1 MGRVRGR
8 ISYANVAATMA
19 LVLAMS
25 GGAVAATG
33 GFSSGGTL
41 HACVT
46 EEGAIR
52 LLKGGRHCKKG
63 QTPIAWNQSG
73 PAGPRGASGSAG
85 AQGAAGPEGPKGK
98 QGDPGTEGESATV
111 NWAKVR
117 QTGEIT
123 ASEGVGTATQA
134 NTGEYMTVSFE
145 EDVNNCA
152 ITVTPDEGVA
162 GVTTEARSE
171 GSNVKVFMTYKESPI
186 LEGFS
191 IVATCF

>member
-1 MGRVRGR
+1 MGGIRRHV
-8 ISYANVAATMA
+8 SYANVAATLA

-25 GGAVAATG
+25 GGAIAATG

-41 HACVT
+41 RACVN

-63 QTPIAWNQSG
+63 QTPVAWNQSG

-85 AQGAAGPEGPKGK
+85 AKGDIGPQGPKGD
-98 QGDPGTEGESATV
+98 QGTEGESATV

-134 NTGEYMTVSFE
+134 SNGEYMTVSFE

-162 GVTTEARSE
+162 GITVETRSE
-171 GSNVKVFMTYKESPI
+171 GSNVKVLMSYKENPI
-186 LEGFS
+186 LTGFS